1 MKKLLLIALVIFI
14 GGNVVAQDN
23 DELELFQS
31 TFKLEKKELLMDF
44 LMLNDTQSAAFW
56 PIYDEYQ
63 AELTK
68 SANKRLAL
76 MTEYID
82 NYDSMTGE
90 EADKLTNESFTLRMD
105 RDKLQLTYYKKI
117 KKAVG
122 SIVGA
127 QFVQFERFIQSA
139 IDDEMYNSFPL
150 IGERL

>member
-1 MKKLLLIALVIFI
+1 M
-14 GGNVVAQDN
+14 VAQDN

-56 PIYDEYQ
+56 PIYDAYQ
-63 AELTK
+63 ADLTK

-105 RDKLQLTYYKKI
+105 RDKLQLAYYKKI

-122 SIVGA
+122 SGC
-127 QFVQFERFIQSA
+127 
-139 IDDEMYNSFPL
+139 
-150 IGERL
+150 